1 MLFRSNDA
9 VDGGDYVG
17 EILGGITFT
26 LQPQSQTV
34 TIGSS
39 LNWTSAG
46 NLTVT
51 DGWLTTIGNNAF
63 AYALDKKWEMIDGF
77 YGTGYYYGDLRYA
90 AASTVGNLTTTNQ
103 TTFGGGNWTTA
114 ADVPTFAT
122 NGTTTVFHAGET
134 LTIATT
140 DNGATWSGIGI
151 NMPAGTRL
159 LGGSP
164 AGWVATTTAGGSVWQ
179 STDLANW
186 NNRTIGASAN
196 WSIASGGG
204 TFLLASP
211 AGQTA
216 RSTDGG
222 ITWSLGT
229 APNGIATLVYGGGNF
244 LAVNGTHALRSSSG
258 VSWTAVAMPAA
269 ANDYTRVQYTGGRFL
284 AFRLASTTDVA
295 VSTDGGN

>member
-140 DNGATWSGIGI
+140 DN
-151 NMPAGTRL
+151 R
-159 LGGSP
+159 
-164 AGWVATTTAGGSVWQ
+164 
-179 STDLANW
+179 ANP
-186 NNRTIGASAN
+186 
-196 WSIASGGG
+196 
-204 TFLLASP
+204 ASP
-211 AGQTA
+211 PPYTHPEF
-216 RSTDGG
+216 RSDVQE
-222 ITWSLGT
+222 ITT
-229 APNGIATLVYGGGNF
+229 IATNDAAPTAANQRGM
-244 LAVNGTHALRSSSG
+244 RSS
-258 VSWTAVAMPAA
+258 
-269 ANDYTRVQYTGGRFL
+269 R
-284 AFRLASTTDVA
+284 
-295 VSTDGGN
+295 